1 MPRSKHTALE
11 KLAILKELSQSETS
25 LNSFAHHH
33 GIDRRTLGRWQDRY
47 IRDGIDGLK
56 TASKNNHYSKELKLT
71 VVHAYLAGEG
81 TYEQLTNRFG
91 LRNSAQAKNWVD
103 KYNGGKTLT
112 ASPSRKKVPNMSR
125 KTTLEERIEIVEY
138 VTQGKHKYTE
148 TAEHFQVS
156 YQQVR
161 SWVLKA
167 RDGGYEALVDNRGH
181 RKEQAELTEND
192 KLKLEIRQL
201 KAQLK
206 DKELVEAFAKKLLEL
221 QRRG

>member
-1 MPRSKHTALE
+1 MPRSRHTALE
-11 KLAILKELSQSETS
+11 KLAILEELNQSKNG
-25 LNSFAHHH
+25 LRPVANRH
-33 GIDRRTLGRWQDRY
+33 GIDHKTLERWRDRY
-47 IRDGIDGLK
+47 LREGIDGLK
-56 TASKNNHYSKELKLT
+56 EARRNKHYTRELKLT
-71 VVHAYLAGEG
+71 VVQAYLTGEG
-81 TYEQLTNRFG
+81 TYDELANQYG
-91 LRNSAQAKNWVD
+91 LRHATQAKDWVR
-103 KYNGGKTLT
+103 KYNGDNTLT
-112 ASPSRKKVPNMSR
+112 ASPSRKQVPKMSR

-148 TAEHFQVS
+148 AAEHFQVS

-181 RKEQAELTEND
+181 HKQQAELTEND

-201 KAQLK
+201 KAQLE
-206 DKELVEAFAKKLLEL
+206 DKEHIEAFAKKLLEL